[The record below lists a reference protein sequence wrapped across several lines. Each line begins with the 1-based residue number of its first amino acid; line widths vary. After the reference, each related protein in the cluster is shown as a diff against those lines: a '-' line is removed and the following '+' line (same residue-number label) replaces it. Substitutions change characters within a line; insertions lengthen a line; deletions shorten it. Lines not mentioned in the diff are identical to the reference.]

1 MKISLS
7 TKILWQVNLIDS
19 LKLIK
24 EKGYDGAEIWEYQIH
39 RDIEDLS
46 WFKKYLQ
53 QLELEITLHSPNDD
67 INLSSTNNEIRKVSV
82 KQIEESIRLASKL
95 GLKII
100 TVHPGRKTSS
110 KDNLN
115 QIWELQIDS
124 FNQLVKVA
132 EEHDVFLGIENMES
146 RAKEMII
153 FPKDINRL
161 ISNIRSKCV
170 GITLDLAHI
179 ATIGSLTVKEYI
191 SELQE
196 KIIHAHLS
204 DSNNTITHLP
214 LGWGSSNLFRMLS
227 ALQKKYDK
235 NVVIEGYVPG
245 KEIEVLENNINIWQ
259 KIWKDKKEIL
269 N

>member
-7 TKILWQVNLIDS
+7 TKILWQTNLIDS

-39 RDIEDLS
+39 RDIEDLF

-67 INLSSTNNEIRKVSV
+67 INLSSTNNEIRKISV
-82 KQIEESIRLASKL
+82 KQIEESIKLASKL

-110 KDNLN
+110 KDNLDR
-115 QIWELQIDS
+115 IWELQIDS
-124 FNQLVKVA
+124 FSQLVKVA

-161 ISNIRSKCV
+161 ISDIRSKCV

-179 ATIGSLTVKEYI
+179 ATIGSLNVKEYI

-204 DSNNTITHLP
+204 DSNNTTTHLP
-214 LGWGSSNLFRMLS
+214 LGWGRSNLSGMLS

-245 KEIEVLENNINIWQ
+245 REIEVLENNINIWQ

>member
-19 LKLIK
+19 LKVIK

-53 QLELEITLHSPNDD
+53 QLELGITLHSPNDD

-82 KQIEESIRLASKL
+82 KQIVESIKLASKL

-100 TVHPGRKTSS
+100 TIHPGRKTSS
-110 KDNLN
+110 KDNLDR
-115 QIWELQIDS
+115 IWELQIDS
-124 FNQLVKVA
+124 FSQLVKVA

-161 ISNIRSKCV
+161 ISDIRSKCV

-179 ATIGSLTVKEYI
+179 ATIGSPTVKEYI
-191 SELQE
+191 SELQG

-204 DSNNTITHLP
+204 DSNKTTTHLP
-214 LGWGSSNLFRMLS
+214 LGWGSSNLSGMLS
-227 ALQKKYDK
+227 DLQKKYDK